1 MSMSYTVDRMLLN
14 STRNERYNTEPGF
27 RLFYCLISGVYSAV
41 MEDPDENDLTF
52 CDIDAEHVLPVFPDS
67 SRSCVEVWND
77 ELKKGVLSCIH
88 FKEHWRI
95 WVPEIYSP
103 EPNTSSLDWS
113 FDEAKAREVLFDTL
127 EQFICNGD
135 PQEVLTKLSQLDS
148 PPSVCGRVFKMGE
161 PTYSCRECGMD
172 PTCVLCVDCFKQSAH
187 RHHKYKMG
195 KYAD

>member
-1 MSMSYTVDRMLLN
+1 MNKFSD
-14 STRNERYNTEPGF
+14 
-27 RLFYCLISGVYSAV
+27 LFYLISDAYSAV
-41 MEDPDENDLTF
+41 MGDSIDNDLTF
-52 CDIDAEHVLPVFPDS
+52 SDLEVERVLLVFPDS
-67 SRSCVEVWND
+67 SRSCVDVWND
-77 ELKKGVLSCIH
+77 KLKNGVLSGTH

-95 WVPEIYSP
+95 WVPKIYSP
-103 EPNTSSLDWS
+103 EPYGNSLDWS
-113 FDEAKAREVLFDTL
+113 YDEAKAQEVLFDTL

-195 KYAD
+195 KDAK